1 MHVAQQISHLPGVPL
16 SVESQHELYAS
27 EAVGTTASSWSSRA
41 GPRSYG
47 SFSRGN
53 ILTAQL
59 ILLGVCLGH
68 AVKRRNKLCTGG
80 RMSST
85 AWCRWATQPLWHP
98 NRTDSHSTCN
108 PVLHFRMRVFLQ
120 TASARGHGA
129 GVLPHC
135 HRVRFSPALR
145 CRFSANSTIFM

>member
-1 MHVAQQISHLPGVPL
+1 MHVARQISHLPGVPL

-41 GPRSYG
+41 GPRSYS

-53 ILTAQL
+53 ILTGQL

-68 AVKRRNKLCTGG
+68 AEKRRSKLCTGG

-85 AWCRWATQPLWHP
+85 TWCRWATQPLWHP
-98 NRTDSHSTCN
+98 KRTDGHSTCN
-108 PVLHFRMRVFLQ
+108 PVLHFRMRVLTDGKCSRPRGWCAASLPQGSHQPCFALQ
-120 TASARGHGA
+120 I
-129 GVLPHC
+129 LC
-135 HRVRFSPALR
+135 K
-145 CRFSANSTIFM
+145 